1 MKTENIKEEEAENAE
16 NVAAEQ
22 ITENETQEAQESAN
36 DEPETD
42 DLTKLQDELAESRD
56 KYIRLYSEFDNFRRR
71 TSKEKLDMILTAN
84 EDLMVAL
91 IPILD
96 DFERAGK
103 SFEDKDVDIKAIK
116 DGLHLIQDKFLKIL
130 EQKGLVAMDGKV
142 GMAFNPDFHEA
153 ITQIPAPK
161 KSLKGKVVDV
171 IEKGYLLKEKVVRF
185 AKVVIGN

>member
-142 GMAFNPDFHEA
+142 GMPFNPDFHEA